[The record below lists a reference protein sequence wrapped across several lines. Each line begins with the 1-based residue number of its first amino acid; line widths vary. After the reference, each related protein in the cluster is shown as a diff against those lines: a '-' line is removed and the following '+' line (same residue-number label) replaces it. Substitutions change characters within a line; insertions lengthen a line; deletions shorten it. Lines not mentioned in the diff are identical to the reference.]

1 MAGRAVRARS
11 YDFGVVRARTLTGI
25 RAVARVSATTAV
37 IAAFL
42 ALVPPAGVPVAEA
55 AGECPAGWTFEP
67 GTGTCFGSFAAAGAT
82 SWTPPAGVTSID
94 YFVVGGGAGGG
105 SGNTSFT
112 WNGGRGGTVTTGTAS
127 ITSSAITITVGA
139 GGNAS
144 ANGNPSSLVQGGT
157 TLATA
162 AGGTTNFRAGSG
174 VGTGTVSTFSGTSDT
189 YGASGGATGNNGGTR
204 AGNGAPSGDCFS
216 GGGHATAGY
225 GGGGGAGG
233 GGSCFSSNWYTVAGA
248 GGSGVVM
255 IRYTAFA
262 VSSFTTAVS
271 SRTNS
276 PSLSYSLQ
284 FTGTVDAST
293 LTAADFSNAGNAPN
307 CVFSVSPSAGTSATF
322 TVTVSGCGEGTVTP
336 TLASGSVTAS
346 TGTVGPGAASAGSTV
361 TVDTT
366 PPSAPG
372 APDLAAASDSGS
384 SSGDD
389 VTSDTTPAF
398 SVSGGSTGDT
408 ATITASNGSTT
419 KSCTYVIGTGTSCDL
434 PALTDGT
441 WSVSGT
447 LTDQAGNTS
456 SAGPATSLSVDTTA
470 PTAPSAPDLVAASD
484 TGSSDTDNTTSDTT
498 PAMSLPGATAGDT
511 VEFTATNGATTK
523 TCNYVAGSA
532 SSCDLPTLTAGSWS
546 VTAKV
551 TDPAGNTSTAGPAL
565 PLTVDTTAPSAP
577 GTPDLSA
584 VSDTGSSSTDNVT
597 ADTTPNV
604 SASGGS
610 AGDTMTIS
618 ATKGAST
625 ESCSYVVGSAT
636 SCDLPALTDGSWTLT
651 SRLTDP
657 AGNQSAASSG
667 LPLSVDSTAT
677 SAPGA
682 PDLASG
688 SDTGTSNS
696 DNVTSDTSPTF
707 SVPGGSSGDTAT
719 VTATNGA
726 TTKTCSYTVGSA
738 SSCDLSGLTDGS
750 WSVSGTLTD
759 PAGNTS
765 AAGSSTPMTLDTA
778 APAAPAA
785 PDLAASS
792 DTGSSSSDNVTS
804 DTSPTFSVPG
814 GSSGDTATVTATNGA
829 TTKTCSY
836 TVGSASSCDLSGLT
850 DGSWSVSG
858 TLTDPAGNISA
869 TGSSMSMS
877 VDTSAPSAPA
887 APDLLAASDLGSSS
901 TDNLTSDTTPSVSG
915 SGGSAGDTMTVT
927 ATKGATTQ
935 SCTYVVGS
943 ATSCDLP
950 GLTDGTWALTGT
962 LTDPAGNTSTAGT
975 GLNVTIDGTGPVAT
989 SGPDVA
995 AASDSGPSSTDNIT
1009 SDTTPT
1015 VSVGGGSGGDVATLT
1030 ATNGSTSL
1038 SCSYFVGSATSC
1050 DLPAL
1055 TDGTWTL
1062 SGSITDA
1069 AGNVTVAPPSVPLT
1083 VDTTQPAPGTPDLDA
1098 ASDTGS
1104 SSTDNLTND
1113 TTPAVSVPGLSNGD
1127 QVTMSATNG
1136 STTKTCTYT
1145 VGSAASCDLPA
1156 LTDGTWTLSASV
1168 TDAAGNTGATTG
1180 TASLVVDTSAPAAPG
1195 AADLVAAS
1203 DSGTSSTDD
1212 ATSDSTPAVS
1222 VPGGTAGDTATLTAT
1237 NGSTTRTCS
1246 YVVGAATSCDLPA
1259 LTDGTWSVSG
1269 TLTDPAGNTSAAG
1282 PSTNMTVDATAPV
1295 LPARPDLS
1303 ASSDTGTSSTDDV
1316 TADSTP
1322 FIEVPGVET
1331 GASVVV
1337 TATKGGVTSS
1347 CTYVAAP
1354 GTQGCWLPELAD
1366 GTWSVTATAT
1376 DTRGNTAT
1384 TAQPLDLR
1392 IDTSRPFDG
1401 TANITGTT
1409 DSGGKKGGSSAPKST
1424 TTVPKGGKPT
1434 ATTVPVTVPKS
1445 PPGTPDL
1452 RTASDTGAD
1461 PADNLTSDRTPLVG
1475 IEGLSAGDSVTL
1487 TARKDGRAVKCTYV
1501 VGDSDGCELPELT
1514 DGTWTVSAGVVDLAG
1529 NAAAAPD
1536 TLDIEVDSAAPA
1548 EVLTVSST
1556 DDPADGRMDMRV
1568 AGPGD
1573 GALVTITATDG
1584 TTTVTCT
1591 YVAAP
1596 ETTGCALEGVTP
1608 GNWSVVA
1615 TSADSAGNTGADSS
1629 PYTFARTAAPAP
1641 VVPEDDADGANGA
1654 APGGGQSGQVPTE
1667 ETIRLLASMLALLAI
1682 RRRSDNGPTRLGEE
1696 DRDSSGVAEFAAG
1709 SGSGGL
1715 DERTDAYRPP
1725 RWDRLDDWMCAAAA
1739 RVARLSP
1746 VFGRAM
1752 DDGSY
1757 LRALAGIFWLAMPVT
1772 GAALGVAAAAS
1783 TDSVVSLPALGLFV
1797 ALLVVGTLDAFAGLV
1812 AAGAYLVT
1820 VLLGGGMDSTDAL
1833 RGFLGLAAPM
1843 FLVGLVASAM
1853 RPYRRASV
1861 DDHVW
1866 NRCVDFVLIPLIGA
1880 WAAGAMFSAVPH
1892 LSGYDV
1898 AWSGRV
1904 GTVELATLLVLSGRY
1919 VLENTARML
1928 VSVRLARIENE
1939 SFPEPVDGQ
1948 RPFSRI
1954 VRTAVFAFVA
1964 WVFIGGNWWLG
1975 AGTAMFLLPKI
1986 VETRTDSFP
1995 NLPTVHRFVP
2005 RNLVRIVAMLFVM
2018 LWWGLLVDG
2027 AVDANEIQWAFVL
2040 MGIPGLALGVV
2051 DWFAREGDE
2060 WPSTFLSRVLG
2071 VATLAVGVA
2080 LVRGWLP

>member
-1 MAGRAVRARS
+1 M
-11 YDFGVVRARTLTGI
+11 VVRARTSTGVLAAT
-25 RAVARVSATTAV
+25 RLLATTAV

-42 ALVPPAGVPVAEA
+42 TLASPAGSPVVEA

-67 GTGTCFGSFAAAGAT
+67 GTGTCYRSFTSTGAT
-82 SWTPPAGVTSID
+82 SWTPPAGITSAT
-94 YFVVGGGAGGG
+94 YFAVGGGGGGQGQAGCSNSCRGGAGGAR
-105 SGNTSFT
+105 ST
-112 WNGGRGGTVTTGTAS
+112 GTVTF
-127 ITSSAITITVGA
+127 SAGATLTVTVGA
-139 GGNAS
+139 GGAQNA
-144 ANGNPSSLVQGGT
+144 AGSSSTIAEGST

-162 AGGTTNFRAGSG
+162 AGGATNTQTGSGSGSGQSSSFSGTAAVYGANGGGSKSAGGTNAGSG
-174 VGTGTVSTFSGTSDT
+174 ANSGTD
-189 YGASGGATGNNGGTR
+189 N
-204 AGNGAPSGDCFS
+204 CV
-216 GGGHATAGY
+216 GGGSGTANF
-225 GGGGGAGG
+225 GGGGGAGDYCPFSFG
-233 GGSCFSSNWYTVAGA
+233 GGANTVAGA

-307 CVFSVSPSAGTSATF
+307 CVFSVSPSSGTSATF
-322 TVTVSGCGEGTVTP
+322 TVTVSGCGEGTVIP

-346 TGTVGPGAASAGSTV
+346 TGTVGPGAAAAGPTV

-372 APDLAAASDSGS
+372 APDLATASDSGS
-384 SSGDD
+384 SSNDD

-398 SVSGGSTGDT
+398 SVSGGATGDT
-408 ATITASNGSTT
+408 ATITASNGTTT

-434 PALTDGT
+434 PALTDGA

-470 PTAPSAPDLVAASD
+470 PSSPPAPDLVAASD

-511 VEFTATNGATTK
+511 VEFTATSGATTR
-523 TCNYVAGSA
+523 TCSYVAGSA

-551 TDPAGNTSTAGPAL
+551 TDPAGNTSAAGPAL
-565 PLTVDTTAPSAP
+565 SLTVDTTAPSAP

-584 VSDTGSSSTDNVT
+584 VSDTGSSSTDNLT
-597 ADTTPNV
+597 ADTTPTL
-604 SASGGS
+604 SATGGS
-610 AGDTMTIS
+610 NGDTMTIT
-618 ATKGAST
+618 ATQGST
-625 ESCSYVVGSAT
+625 TRSCSYVVGSAT
-636 SCDLPALTDGSWTLT
+636 SCDISTPLGDGTWALTA
-651 SRLTDP
+651 R
-657 AGNQSAASSG
+657 
-667 LPLSVDSTAT
+667 
-677 SAPGA
+677 
-682 PDLASG
+682 
-688 SDTGTSNS
+688 
-696 DNVTSDTSPTF
+696 
-707 SVPGGSSGDTAT
+707 
-719 VTATNGA
+719 
-726 TTKTCSYTVGSA
+726 
-738 SSCDLSGLTDGS
+738 
-750 WSVSGTLTD
+750 LTD

-765 AAGSSTPMTLDTA
+765 AAG
-778 APAAPAA
+778 
-785 PDLAASS
+785 
-792 DTGSSSSDNVTS
+792 
-804 DTSPTFSVPG
+804 
-814 GSSGDTATVTATNGA
+814 
-829 TTKTCSY
+829 
-836 TVGSASSCDLSGLT
+836 
-850 DGSWSVSG
+850 
-858 TLTDPAGNISA
+858 
-869 TGSSMSMS
+869 
-877 VDTSAPSAPA
+877 
-887 APDLLAASDLGSSS
+887 
-901 TDNLTSDTTPSVSG
+901 
-915 SGGSAGDTMTVT
+915 
-927 ATKGATTQ
+927 
-935 SCTYVVGS
+935 
-943 ATSCDLP
+943 
-950 GLTDGTWALTGT
+950 
-962 LTDPAGNTSTAGT
+962 T
-975 GLNVTIDGTGPVAT
+975 GLSITIDGTGPVAS

-995 AASDSGPSSTDNIT
+995 AASDSGSSSTDNIT

-1030 ATNGSTSL
+1030 ATNGASSVT
-1038 SCSYFVGSATSC
+1038 CSYFVGSATSC

-1069 AGNVTVAPPSVPLT
+1069 AGNVTPALPPLSLT
-1083 VDTTQPAPGTPDLDA
+1083 VDTTQPAPGTPDVEA

-1113 TTPAVSVPGLSNGD
+1113 TTPAVSVPGLSTGD

-1145 VGSAASCDLPA
+1145 VGSATSCDLPA

-1180 TASLVVDTSAPAAPG
+1180 TTSLAVDATAPAAPG
-1195 AADLVAAS
+1195 AADLLPAS
-1203 DSGTSSTDD
+1203 DTGTSSTDD
-1212 ATSDSTPAVS
+1212 ATSDTTPAVS

-1246 YVVGAATSCDLPA
+1246 YVVGTATSCDLPA
-1259 LTDGTWSVSG
+1259 LTT
-1269 TLTDPAGNTSAAG
+1269 AA
-1282 PSTNMTVDATAPV
+1282 PF

-1322 FIEVPGVET
+1322 FVEVPGVET

-1337 TATKGGVTSS
+1337 TATKGGVTST

-1354 GTQGCWLPELAD
+1354 GTQGCLLPELAD

-1376 DTRGNTAT
+1376 DTRGNTST

-1409 DSGGKKGGSSAPKST
+1409 DPGGKKGGSTAPKST
-1424 TTVPKGGKPT
+1424 TTVPKGGRPT
-1434 ATTVPVTVPKS
+1434 ATTVPKS

-1452 RTASDTGAD
+1452 RTSSDTGSD

-1487 TARKDGRAVKCTYV
+1487 TARKDGRAVKCAYV
-1501 VGDSDGCELPELT
+1501 VGESDGCELPELA
-1514 DGTWTVSAGVVDLAG
+1514 DGTWTVSARVVDLAG

-1573 GALVTITATDG
+1573 GALVTVTATDG

-1596 ETTGCALEGVTP
+1596 GTTGCALEGVTP

-1615 TSADSAGNTGADSS
+1615 TSADSAGNTGADSA

-1641 VVPEDDADGANGA
+1641 VVPEDDADGANGS

-1682 RRRSDNGPTRLGEE
+1682 KRRSADGPTRLGEE
-1696 DRDSSGVAEFAAG
+1696 ERDSSGVAEFSAG

-1725 RWDRLDDWMCAAAA
+1725 RWDGLDDWMCTAAA
-1739 RVARLSP
+1739 RAARLSP

-1757 LRALAGIFWLAMPVT
+1757 LRALAGIFWLAMPAT
-1772 GAALGVAAAAS
+1772 AAVLGVVAAVS
-1783 TDSVVSLPALGLFV
+1783 TDSVVSLPALSLFV

-1812 AAGAYLVT
+1812 AVAAYLVT
-1820 VLLGGGMDSTDAL
+1820 VLVGGGMDSADAL

-1866 NRCVDFVLIPLIGA
+1866 NRCVDFVLIPLMGA
-1880 WAAGAMFSAVPH
+1880 WAAGTMFSAVPH

-1904 GTVELATLLVLSGRY
+1904 GTVELAALLVLSARY
-1919 VLENTARML
+1919 VLENAARLL

-1939 SFPEPVDGQ
+1939 SLPEPVDGQ
-1948 RPFSRI
+1948 RPVSRV
-1954 VRTAVFAFVA
+1954 VRTVVFAFVA
-1964 WVFIGGNWWLG
+1964 WVFIGGNWWLA

-1986 VETRTDSFP
+1986 VETRVDSFP
-1995 NLPTVHRFVP
+1995 NLPRVHRIVP

-2051 DWFAREGDE
+2051 DWFAREGEE

-2071 VATLAVGVA
+2071 VVTLLVGVA